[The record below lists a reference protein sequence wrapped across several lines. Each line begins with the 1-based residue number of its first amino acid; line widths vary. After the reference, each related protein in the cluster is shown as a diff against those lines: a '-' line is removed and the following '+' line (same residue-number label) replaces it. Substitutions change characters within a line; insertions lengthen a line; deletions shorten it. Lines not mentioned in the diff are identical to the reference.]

1 MGGTA
6 GRTRSTA
13 RRWAPALL
21 GLALAGGVALSYE
34 AGWIEA
40 GAGSRESADCPP
52 PPAPQ
57 QADDQGSGE
66 GPRPSA
72 IAPASQRRAELDA
85 VDLRER
91 VATLESQAKLMAE
104 RNVTGELPYYGHTPA
119 ELEAMARHC
128 DVRVDY
134 PTRLETQAIEDLGLD
149 EAESRAWERALE
161 AFAAEELGAYRALL
175 RELAPDTP
183 ELDALPLAQVRRLL
197 TRLVPRT
204 RSEDD
209 GALRRHV
216 ARERAGLREPPASEE
231 KLSAYNRYNRLRFSA
246 GDRFATFMADEL
258 GSERA
263 AELRAAYSGW
273 PGARTRQWGC
283 EDEADTEP

>member
-1 MGGTA
+1 MGGAA

-13 RRWAPALL
+13 SRWLPALL
-21 GLALAGGVALSYE
+21 GLALAGGVALGYE
-34 AGWIEA
+34 SGWIEP
-40 GAGSRESADCPP
+40 GASSGDCPP
-52 PPAPQ
+52 PPVPQ
-57 QADDQGSGE
+57 QREGQQGE
-66 GPRPSA
+66 GEGEGSRPSA
-72 IAPASQRRAELDA
+72 IAPASQRRAEMDA

-134 PTRLETQAIEDLGLD
+134 PTRLEAQAIEDLGLD

-161 AFAAEELGAYRALL
+161 AFAAAELGAYRALL

-216 ARERAGLREPPASEE
+216 ARERAGLREPPASQEE
-231 KLSAYNRYNRLRFSA
+231 LSAYNRYNRLRFSA

-283 EDEADTEP
+283 EDEADAEP